1 MNTKLARTS
10 MDPSDSR
17 ELVQH
22 MSADDLRS
30 GNEAAQL
37 VAAIRSMVGGSVA
50 ESQGQQLAYGALL
63 SVMDADVVKFVRDD
77 DGKLWPFVP
86 GDEYWRGP
94 LRLTEDQQVQ
104 QARFYPE
111 SEKIDWV
118 SPWDKP
124 PSKAKSK
131 SKAKRKKS

>member
-1 MNTKLARTS
+1 MNNKLTRAS
-10 MDPSDSR
+10 ADPSDSR
-17 ELVQH
+17 ELTQH

-37 VAAIRSMVGGSVA
+37 VATIRSLVSGSNA

-86 GDEYWRGP
+86 GEEYWRGP
-94 LRLTEDQQVQ
+94 LRLTNDQQVQ
-104 QARFYPE
+104 QARFFPE
-111 SEKIDWV
+111 REKIEWC

-124 PSKAKSK
+124 KKKA
-131 SKAKRKKS
+131 ATKRKKS